1 MADELFQDFSA
12 AERARSDSNL
22 GANVSESSDG
32 ITDGAA
38 VTIAA
43 APKARR
49 LGAYFRR
56 LSVSEAALALGG
68 FIGACHFRFVGWTN
82 RIVRVPE
89 AAFHAPWENDPA
101 ILVVWHGEH
110 FLVPFIGPRNDRL
123 NALITLHRDGEVLVR
138 GGMHFGVKFVRGSGD
153 HGKEFMRKRA
163 VQAFAAMLRLLRTGE
178 TVVLSADVPKI
189 ARVAGLGPV
198 TLAKHSGCPI
208 VPIGLATSRRVR
220 LSNWDRTCINLPFGR
235 MVMVRG
241 EPIRVARDADETALE
256 AARRAVEAS
265 LAAADARA
273 YAIADGRETA

>member
-1 MADELFQDFSA
+1 
-12 AERARSDSNL
+12 
-22 GANVSESSDG
+22 VSEVSDG

-43 APKARR
+43 APKRRR
-49 LGAYFRR
+49 LGAAFRR
-56 LSVSEAALALGG
+56 LSVSEAALAISG
-68 FIGACHFRFVGWTN
+68 FVGASHLRFVRWTN
-82 RIVRVPE
+82 RLVRVPA

-110 FLVPFIGPRNDRL
+110 FLVPFIGPPNHPMNVL
-123 NALITLHRDGEVLVR
+123 STLHRDGEALTR
-138 GGMHFGVKFVRGSGD
+138 GGMRLGLKFVRGSGD

-163 VQAFAAMLRLLRTGE
+163 VQAFGAMLRLLRKGE
-178 TVVLSADVPKI
+178 TVVLTADVPKI
-189 ARVAGLGPV
+189 ARVAGLGAV

-265 LAAADARA
+265 RAAADARA
-273 YAIADGRETA
+273 YAIADGREAT

>member
-1 MADELFQDFSA
+1 
-12 AERARSDSNL
+12 
-22 GANVSESSDG
+22 VSESGDG
-32 ITDGAA
+32 ITDGSG

-43 APKARR
+43 ARKPRR
-49 LGAYFRR
+49 FGAALRR
-56 LSVSEAALALGG
+56 WSMSDAALALAG
-68 FIGACHFRFVGWTN
+68 FVGACHYRLVGWTN
-82 RIVRVPE
+82 RVVRVPA

-138 GGMHFGVKFVRGSGD
+138 GGTHFGVKFVRGSGD

-163 VQAFAAMLRLLRTGE
+163 VQAFAAMLRLLRKGE
-178 TVVLSADVPKI
+178 TVVLTADVPKI
-189 ARVAGLGPV
+189 ARVAGLGAV

-208 VPIGLATSRRVR
+208 VPIGLASSRRVR

-241 EPIRVARDADETALE
+241 EPIRVARDADDVALE
-256 AARRAVEAS
+256 AARRAVQAE
-265 LAAADARA
+265 LTEADARA
-273 YAIADGRETA
+273 YAIADGRAAT

>member
-1 MADELFQDFSA
+1 
-12 AERARSDSNL
+12 
-22 GANVSESSDG
+22 
-32 ITDGAA
+32 
-38 VTIAA
+38 
-43 APKARR
+43 
-49 LGAYFRR
+49 
-56 LSVSEAALALGG
+56 
-68 FIGACHFRFVGWTN
+68 
-82 RIVRVPE
+82 
-89 AAFHAPWENDPA
+89 
-101 ILVVWHGEH
+101 
-110 FLVPFIGPRNDRL
+110 
-123 NALITLHRDGEVLVR
+123 
-138 GGMHFGVKFVRGSGD
+138 MHFGVKFVRGSGD

-178 TVVLSADVPKI
+178 TVVLTADVPKI

-198 TLAKHSGCPI
+198 TLAKHSECPI

-273 YAIADGRETA
+273 YAIADGRETV